1 MRSKYQRT
9 QTVEGVKMR
18 SNTYA
23 SSSKG
28 SMFSLS
34 KGRGYFFLRSFFKN
48 VILNFKEQAWGSNQH
63 FVKKSH
69 EDTREGAMDLWLA
82 GIAFTLLIIGLVM
95 VYSASS
101 PMALRKFGDA
111 SHFALRNSIFA
122 LIGIGCMV
130 GISRLSIHTI
140 RFLGCVGFWVSI
152 LLLLIVLIP
161 GMGLEGG
168 GARRWLNFRII
179 TLQPSEPF
187 KVLLVLYLAHLMAK
201 DPGLVYRIKGGLTSI
216 LALFAL
222 GAALLMSEPD
232 FGATIICA
240 AVVFGM
246 VFIAG
251 IPLVWVITLF
261 IISVPVAAFGVI
273 MAPYRFRR
281 VTSFLN
287 PWDDPLD
294 SDFQLVQSLLSFG
307 NGGLFGTG
315 LGEGEQKQFYLP
327 ESHTDFIFAV
337 IGEELGLG
345 LIWFIILLFA
355 LLIWRAIHIAQQSK
369 DIFVQLGATGLTILI
384 GAQAVANMGVVMGL
398 LPPKG
403 LTLPLVSYGGSSLV
417 ITLSAIGLLLAF
429 SRTVGPREGDS
440 PYKTARIRTP
450 ES

>member
-1 MRSKYQRT
+1 MLSNLT
-9 QTVEGVKMR
+9 QKMMHLGVPSRPTTPVRPATVNHTPLPQTGHV
-18 SNTYA
+18 
-23 SSSKG
+23 
-28 SMFSLS
+28 
-34 KGRGYFFLRSFFKN
+34 
-48 VILNFKEQAWGSNQH
+48 
-63 FVKKSH
+63 
-69 EDTREGAMDLWLA
+69 DLWLA
-82 GIAFTLLIIGLVM
+82 GITCVLLVIGIIM

-101 PMALRKFGDA
+101 PIALRKFGDA

-122 LIGIGCMV
+122 LGGMVCMV
-130 GISRLSIHTI
+130 TISRLPIQTI

-152 LLLLIVLIP
+152 ILLAAVLIP
-161 GMGLEGG
+161 GLGLEGG
-168 GARRWLNFRII
+168 GARRWLNFRIV

-187 KVLLVLYLAHLMAK
+187 KVMLVLYMAHLLAQNPNM
-201 DPGLVYRIKGGLTSI
+201 VHRFKGGMLPLLLIFT
-216 LALFAL
+216 L

-232 FGATIICA
+232 FGATLISA
-240 AVVFGM
+240 TVVFGM

-251 IPLVWVITLF
+251 IPLIWIATLITAA
-261 IISVPVAAFGVI
+261 VPLAAIGVI

-281 VTSFLN
+281 VVSFLD

-307 NGGLFGTG
+307 NGGMFGTG

-345 LIWFIILLFA
+345 MVWLIILLFA
-355 LLIWRAIHIAQQSK
+355 LLIWRASQIALRST
-369 DIFVQLGATGLTILI
+369 DAFIRLSSSGLMLLI

-403 LTLPLVSYGGSSLV
+403 LTLPLVSYGGTSII

-429 SRTVGPREGDS
+429 SRTLTPLES
-440 PYKTARIRTP
+440 PNNRSKRSRTKPKDRTA
-450 ES
+450 